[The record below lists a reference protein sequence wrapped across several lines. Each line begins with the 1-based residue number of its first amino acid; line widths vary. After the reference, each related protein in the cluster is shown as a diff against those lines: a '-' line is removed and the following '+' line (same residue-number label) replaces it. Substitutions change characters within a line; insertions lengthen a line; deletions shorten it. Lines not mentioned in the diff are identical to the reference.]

1 MNITPAFAW
10 MGGKNRIRD
19 RIVPYTVGASLYVE
33 PFAGALN
40 VLLARPCKGMEVVND
55 RDERIINFYRVLQ
68 DDLLRDRLLQ
78 KLKYTPYARAEFGR
92 ALDILKSPDAGIAPC
107 KGMHPAGMV
116 DRAWAF
122 FVAQNQG
129 ISGGGCNASN
139 ENNWGVSK
147 ERDTAARFRWHVQE
161 LEGLAERLSGVII
174 ENRDA
179 LQLLSTWDASHAVF
193 YCDPP
198 YVPTTR
204 KMDHRSRYQEEM
216 GLEDHH
222 ALIDALLRMKGQAI
236 LSGYRNETVHGPLEA
251 AGWQRIDT
259 KVSLY
264 ASVQDKTQ
272 KRTEC
277 LWLSPGIQNQQMG
290 LFG

>member
-1 MNITPAFAW
+1 MNVTPAFSW

-55 RDERIINFYRVLQ
+55 RDERIVNFYRVLQ
-68 DDLLRDRLLQ
+68 DDLLRDRLMQ
-78 KLKYTPYARAEFGR
+78 KLKYTPYARSEFAR
-92 ALDILKSPDAGIAPC
+92 ALHVLRD
-107 KGMHPAGMV
+107 PASGSV

-147 ERDTAARFRWHVQE
+147 ERDTASRFRWHVQE

-179 LQLLSTWDASHAVF
+179 LQLLSTWDAPHAVF

-204 KMDHRSRYQEEM
+204 KMSDHRSRYQEEM
-216 GLEDHH
+216 GLKDHH
-222 ALIDALLRMKGQAI
+222 ALIEALLRLKGQAI
-236 LSGYRNETVHGPLEA
+236 VSGYRNDAVHGPLEA

-259 KVSLY
+259 KVALY

-272 KRTEC
+272 TRTEC
-277 LWLSPGIQNQQMG
+277 LWLSPGIQNQQIG

>member
-1 MNITPAFAW
+1 MNVTPAFAW

-19 RIVPYTVGASLYVE
+19 RIVPYTIGATLYVE

-55 RDERIINFYRVLQ
+55 RDERIVNFYRVLQ
-68 DDLLRDRLLQ
+68 DDLLRDRLMQ
-78 KLKYTPYARAEFGR
+78 KLKYTPYARSEFGR
-92 ALDILKSPDAGIAPC
+92 ALHVLRD
-107 KGMHPAGMV
+107 PASGSV

-147 ERDTAARFRWHVQE
+147 ERDTATRFRWHVQE
-161 LEGLAERLSGVII
+161 LEGLAERLAGVII

-179 LQLLSTWDASHAVF
+179 LQLLSTWDAPHAVF

-204 KMDHRSRYQEEM
+204 KMSDHRSRYQEEM
-216 GLEDHH
+216 GLDDHH
-222 ALIDALLRMKGQAI
+222 ALIDALLCMKGQAI
-236 LSGYRNETVHGPLEA
+236 LSGYRDEAVHGPLEA

-259 KVSLY
+259 KVSLH

-272 KRTEC
+272 TRTEC

-290 LFG
+290 LFA

>member
-1 MNITPAFAW
+1 MGVAPAFAW
-10 MGGKNRIRD
+10 IGGKNRIRD

-40 VLLARPCKGMEVVND
+40 VLLARPAKGMEVVND
-55 RDERIINFYRVLQ
+55 RDQRIVNFYRVLQ
-68 DDLLRDRLLQ
+68 DDVLRDRLMQ

-92 ALDILKSPDAGIAPC
+92 ALDILKSPE
-107 KGMHPAGMV
+107 AGMV

-129 ISGGGCNASN
+129 VAGSGCNATN
-139 ENNWGVSK
+139 ENNWGIS
-147 ERDTAARFRWHVQE
+147 RDQDTAARFRWHVGE
-161 LEGLAERLSGVII
+161 LEKLAERLSGVII

-179 LQLLSTWDASHAVF
+179 RQLLAAWDAPHAVF

-216 GLEDHH
+216 SMEDHH
-222 ALIDALLRMKGQAI
+222 DLIQALLALKGQVI
-236 LSGYRNETVHGPLEA
+236 LSGYRDATVHGPLEA

-259 KVSLY
+259 QVSLY
-264 ASVQDKTQ
+264 APVQNKFQ

-277 LWLSPGIQNQQMG
+277 LWLSPGIQRQQMG
-290 LFG
+290 LF

>member
-1 MNITPAFAW
+1 MSVTPAFSW

-19 RIVPYTVGASLYVE
+19 RIVPYTIGASLYVE

-40 VLLARPCKGMEVVND
+40 VLLGRPCKGMEVVND
-55 RDERIINFYRVLQ
+55 RDERIVNFYRVLQ
-68 DDLLRDRLLQ
+68 DDVLRDRLMQ
-78 KLKYTPYARAEFGR
+78 KLKYTPYARSEFGR
-92 ALDILKSPDAGIAPC
+92 ALNVLRDSESGSIN
-107 KGMHPAGMV
+107 
-116 DRAWAF
+116 RAWAF

-161 LEGLAERLSGVII
+161 LEKLAERLSGVII

-179 LQLLSTWDASHAVF
+179 LQLISTWDAPHAIF

-198 YVPTTR
+198 YVPDTR

-216 GLEDHH
+216 CLEEHH
-222 ALIDALLRMKGQAI
+222 ALIDALLHLKGQAI
-236 LSGYRNETVHGPLEA
+236 LSGYRHEAVHGPLEA

-259 KVSLY
+259 KVHLY
-264 ASVQDKTQ
+264 ASVQDKNQ

-277 LWLSPGIQNQQMG
+277 LWISPGIQNQQMG
-290 LFG
+290 LFA

>member
-1 MNITPAFAW
+1 MNVTPAFAW
-10 MGGKNRIRD
+10 MGGKNRVRD

-40 VLLARPCKGMEVVND
+40 VLLARPWQGATPAKDMEVVND
-55 RDERIINFYRVLQ
+55 RDERIVNFYRVLQ
-68 DDLLRDRLLQ
+68 DDLLRDRLMQ
-78 KLKYTPYARAEFGR
+78 KLKYTPYARSEFGR
-92 ALDILKSPDAGIAPC
+92 ALQVLRD
-107 KGMHPAGMV
+107 PASGSV

-139 ENNWGVSK
+139 ENNWGTSK
-147 ERDTAARFRWHVQE
+147 ERDTASRFRWHVQE
-161 LEGLAERLSGVII
+161 LEGLAERLAGVII

-179 LQLLSTWDASHAVF
+179 LQLLSTWDAPHAVF

-198 YVPTTR
+198 YVPATR
-204 KMDHRSRYQEEM
+204 KMSDHRSRYQEEM
-216 GLEDHH
+216 GLDDHH
-222 ALIDALLRMKGQAI
+222 ALIDALLCMKGQAI
-236 LSGYRNETVHGPLEA
+236 LSGYRDEAVHGPLEA

-259 KVSLY
+259 KVSLH

-272 KRTEC
+272 TRTEC

-290 LFG
+290 LFA

>member
-1 MNITPAFAW
+1 MSVTPAFSW

-19 RIVPYTVGASLYVE
+19 KIVPYTVGASLYVE

-55 RDERIINFYRVLQ
+55 RDERIVNFYRVLQ

-78 KLKYTPYARAEFGR
+78 KLKYTPYARSEFGR
-92 ALDILKSPDAGIAPC
+92 ALTVLRD
-107 KGMHPAGMV
+107 PASSSV

-147 ERDTAARFRWHVQE
+147 ERDTASRFRWHVQE
-161 LEGLAERLSGVII
+161 LEALAERLSGVII

-179 LQLLSTWDASHAVF
+179 LQLLSTWDAPHAVF

-198 YVPTTR
+198 YVPNTR
-204 KMDHRSRYQEEM
+204 KISDHRSRYQEEM
-216 GLEDHH
+216 RREDHE
-222 ALIDALLRMKGQAI
+222 AMIDALLHLKGQAI
-236 LSGYRNETVHGPLEA
+236 LSGYRDTDVHGPLET

-264 ASVQDKTQ
+264 ASVQDKSQ
-272 KRTEC
+272 KRIEC
-277 LWLSPGIQNQQMG
+277 LWLSPGIQNQQIG

>member
-1 MNITPAFAW
+1 MSVTPAFSW

-19 RIVPYTVGASLYVE
+19 RIVPYTIGASLYVE

-40 VLLARPCKGMEVVND
+40 VLLGRPCKGMEVVND

-68 DDLLRDRLLQ
+68 DDVLRDRLLQ

-92 ALDILKSPDAGIAPC
+92 ALNVLRD
-107 KGMHPAGMV
+107 PASGNV
-116 DRAWAF
+116 DRSWAF

-161 LEGLAERLSGVII
+161 LEKLAERLSGVII

-179 LQLLSTWDASHAVF
+179 LQLLSTWDAPHAVF

-198 YVPTTR
+198 YVPDTR

-216 GLEDHH
+216 RLEDHH
-222 ALIDALLRMKGQAI
+222 ALIDTLLHLKGQAI
-236 LSGYRNETVHGPLEA
+236 LSGYRHEDVHGPLES

-259 KVSLY
+259 KVHLY
-264 ASVQDKTQ
+264 ASVQDKNQ

-277 LWLSPGIQNQQMG
+277 LWISPGIQNQQMG
-290 LFG
+290 LFA

>member
-1 MNITPAFAW
+1 MNVTPAFSW

-55 RDERIINFYRVLQ
+55 RDERIVNFYRVLQ
-68 DDLLRDRLLQ
+68 DDLLRDRLMQ
-78 KLKYTPYARAEFGR
+78 KLKYTPYARSEFAR
-92 ALDILKSPDAGIAPC
+92 ALHVLRD
-107 KGMHPAGMV
+107 PASGSV

-147 ERDTAARFRWHVQE
+147 ERDTASRFRWHVQE

-179 LQLLSTWDASHAVF
+179 LQLLSTWDAPHAVF

-204 KMDHRSRYQEEM
+204 KMSDHRSRYQEEM
-216 GLEDHH
+216 GLKDHH
-222 ALIDALLRMKGQAI
+222 ALIEALLRLKGQAI
-236 LSGYRNETVHGPLEA
+236 VSGYRNDAVHGPLEA

-259 KVSLY
+259 RVALY

-272 KRTEC
+272 TRTEC
-277 LWLSPGIQNQQMG
+277 LWLSPGIQNQQIG

>member
-1 MNITPAFAW
+1 MITPAFSW

-19 RIVPYTVGASLYVE
+19 RIVPYTVDATLYVE

-40 VLLARPCKGMEVVND
+40 VLLARPNKGMEVIND
-55 RDERIINFYRVLQ
+55 RDERIVNFYRVLQ
-68 DDLLRDRLLQ
+68 DDVLRDRLLQ
-78 KLKYTPYARAEFGR
+78 KLKYTPYSRSEFARALQVLRSAEFG
-92 ALDILKSPDAGIAPC
+92 P
-107 KGMHPAGMV
+107 V

-147 ERDTAARFRWHVQE
+147 ERDTAARFRWHVSE
-161 LEGLAERLSGVII
+161 LDALVERLSGVIL

-179 LQLLSTWDASHAVF
+179 MQVISTWDAPHAVF

-204 KMDHRSRYQEEM
+204 KLDHRSRYAEEM
-216 GLEDHH
+216 TLDDHH
-222 ALIDALLRMKGQAI
+222 ALIDTLLHLKGNAI
-236 LSGYRNETVHGPLEA
+236 LSGYRDERVHKPLEM

-259 KVSLY
+259 RVSLY

-277 LWLSPGIQNQQMG
+277 LWVSPGIQRQQMG

>member
-1 MNITPAFAW
+1 MVAITPAFSW
-10 MGGKNRIRD
+10 LGGKNRIRD
-19 RIVPYTVGASLYVE
+19 RIVPYTVGAALYVE

-40 VLLARPCKGMEVVND
+40 VLLARPNKGSHPARGMEVVND
-55 RDERIINFYRVLQ
+55 RDERIVNFYRVLQ
-68 DDLLRDRLLQ
+68 DDLLRDRLMQ
-78 KLKYTPYARAEFGR
+78 KLKYTPYARAEFAR
-92 ALDILKSPDAGIAPC
+92 ALEVLRSPDSGS
-107 KGMHPAGMV
+107 V

-122 FVAQNQG
+122 FVTQNQG
-129 ISGGGCNASN
+129 ISGNGCNASN

-161 LEGLAERLSGVII
+161 LDALAERLSGVII

-179 LQLLSTWDASHAVF
+179 LQLLSTWDAPHAVF

-198 YVPTTR
+198 YVPETR
-204 KMDHRSRYQEEM
+204 KMDHRSRYREEM
-216 GLEDHH
+216 SMEDHH
-222 ALIDALLRMKGQAI
+222 ALIGALLRLKGQAI
-236 LSGYRNETVHGPLEA
+236 VSGYRNDAVHGPLEA

-259 KVSLY
+259 RVALY

-272 KRTEC
+272 TRTEC
-277 LWLSPGIQNQQMG
+277 LWLSPGIQNQQIG